1 MDCLFKFWSHRSS
14 VLRTIEYRQGGPY
27 YQREDQVQ
35 DMLNWVRNILYH
47 RAYSN
52 GTYYYRCPEWFLFY
66 VNRLLVI
73 LNSPSLMES
82 IGPLLKERVQERIG
96 IPGDSIALAMRLIV
110 CNSMG
115 VYNYQDFEAL
125 NELQMDDGGWAAGY
139 LYSFLITQRGKGYE
153 SRAWYST
160 CCSGTQWKDQ
170 QAVMQAA

>member
-1 MDCLFKFWSHRSS
+1 MDCLFKFWP
-14 VLRTIEYRQGGPY
+14 LRQGGPY

-47 RAYSN
+47 RAYSK

-96 IPGDSIALAMRLIV
+96 IPGDSIALAMRLI
-110 CNSMG
+110 
-115 VYNYQDFEAL
+115 DFAAL
-125 NELQMDDGGWAAGY
+125 KELQMDDGGWEAGY

-153 SRAWYST
+153 SRAWYRT

-170 QAVMQAA
+170 KAVMQAA